1 MSRCTII
8 TFQISIVSKLLAKH
22 ISTKVSYT
30 IAIRNRH
37 VYIDIRLR
45 WIWTN
50 ISGWDIW
57 NDNSTKMIVLLLF
70 QLFTLLNSQITY
82 EIEFLTDLWHIN
94 FNKNIGISNWLI
106 WSIAT
111 TKMKFLTPFHFDTR
125 LLTSST
131 WNPLVHASWS
141 EMERC
146 EKRAFQPLKMRKKNI
161 SLNIKTKYVTDG

>member
-45 WIWTN
+45 LIWTN

-82 EIEFLTDLWHIN
+82 EIEILSELWHIN
-94 FNKNIGISNWLI
+94 LYMNIRITNWHI
-106 WSIAT
+106 WSIDPK
-111 TKMKFLTPFHFDTR
+111 KMKFWLHF
-125 LLTSST
+125 TSIHDYWHPST
-131 WNPLVHASWS
+131 WNALVHTSWS
-141 EMERC
+141 EIEQC
-146 EKRAFQPLKMRKKNI
+146 EKRAFHL
-161 SLNIKTKYVTDG
+161 L